1 MYLLAFFHLVT
12 HISFFHMTA
21 QKVRYL
27 RSKNEISVTF
37 FFLYQIP

>member
-21 QKVRYL
+21 LL
-27 RSKNEISVTF
+27 RRLGTEEVKLR
-37 FFLYQIP
+37 FL